1 MPDILLSDILLTEDR
16 GAVRIVTLNRPHKR
30 NALDTPLTQA
40 LLDALTAA
48 DADPAVRAVV
58 LMGAGPGFCAG
69 ADLAEFRDLTP
80 AQAGRVA
87 TRAALTN
94 RTQSV
99 MQGMAK
105 PVVSAVQGAAMGGG
119 AGLAIGADM
128 MVAAE
133 DCRLGYPELRHAI
146 VPALVMTGLQRHFG
160 RKLAFELVS
169 LGRILTAGELLALGV
184 ANRVVP
190 GAELLPAAL
199 AIAETWAEANPRA
212 MAAAKSLLYRVAD
225 LPTDLAMA
233 EGQRVN
239 AAMRAFRA

>member
-1 MPDILLSDILLTEDR
+1 MHDTLLTEDR
-16 GAVRIVTLNRPHKR
+16 GAVRIITLNRPAKR
-30 NALDTPLTQA
+30 NALDTQLTQA
-40 LLDALTAA
+40 LLTALMAA
-48 DADPAVRAVV
+48 DADPAVRAIV
-58 LMGAGPGFCAG
+58 LAGAGAGFCAG
-69 ADLAEFRDLTP
+69 ADLTEFRDLVP
-80 AQAGRVA
+80 AQAVRVA

-94 RTQSV
+94 RTQSM

-128 MVAAE
+128 MVVAE

-190 GAELLPAAL
+190 PAELLPAAG
-199 AIAETWAEANPRA
+199 AIAETWAAANTRA
-212 MAAAKSLLYRVAD
+212 MAAAKGLFYRVAD
-225 LPTDLAMA
+225 LPTDHAMA
-233 EGQRVN
+233 EAQRVN
-239 AAMRAFRA
+239 AEMRAFRE